1 MEGVIMA
8 RTPVFGGNWKMNHTV
23 QMAEEFLQYFIN
35 CDFSAE
41 CEVILFPSFTNL
53 HLMQK
58 YLRGTSVQYGAQNFY
73 YEEAG
78 AFTGEVSLN
87 MLSSL
92 GCKHVLTGH
101 SERRQIFGETDDL
114 VNKKTLQAI
123 QHNLTPMICVGES
136 LDERE
141 KNLTRTRVREQ
152 VKVALQG
159 VTKQDIGKLIFA
171 YEPIWAIGTGVN
183 ASEVDAKEGC
193 GTVREVVADE
203 FGSHSADQVR
213 VLYGGS
219 VKPNNI
225 SSYMDQDGIDG
236 GLVGG
241 ASLKPTDF
249 YELIRNGIKAK

>member
-1 MEGVIMA
+1 MA

-23 QMAEEFLQYFIN
+23 ETAEEFLQHFIN

-53 HLMQK
+53 YLMQK
-58 YLRGTSVQYGAQNFY
+58 YLKGTSIQYGAQNFHY
-73 YEEAG
+73 ADAG
-78 AFTGEVSLN
+78 AFTGEISLK
-87 MLSSL
+87 MLISM

-101 SERRQIFGETDDL
+101 SERRQIFNENDEL
-114 VNKKTLQAI
+114 VNKKTLEAI
-123 QHNLTPMICVGES
+123 RQNLTPMICVGES
-136 LDERE
+136 LNERE
-141 KNLTRTRVREQ
+141 RNLTRTRIREQ
-152 VKVALQG
+152 VKAALQG
-159 VTKQDIGKLIFA
+159 VGKQEIGKLIFA

-193 GTVREVVADE
+193 ATVREVVADE
-203 FGSHSADQVR
+203 FGSHAADEVR

-225 SSYMDQDGIDG
+225 ATYMAQDGIDG

-249 YELIRNGIKAK
+249 YELIRNGIKTD

>member
-1 MEGVIMA
+1 MG

-23 QMAEEFLQYFIN
+23 EMAEEFLQHFIN
-35 CDFSAE
+35 CDFSAN

-58 YLRGTSVQYGAQNFY
+58 YLKGTSVQYGAQNFHF
-73 YEEAG
+73 EEAG

-87 MLSSL
+87 MLLSL

-101 SERRQIFGETDDL
+101 SERRQIFGENDEL

-123 QHNLTPMICVGES
+123 GCNLTPMVCVGES

-141 KNLTRTRVREQ
+141 KNLTRTRIRDQ
-152 VKVALQG
+152 VKAALKGVAQ
-159 VTKQDIGKLIFA
+159 QDIGKLIFA

-183 ASEVDAKEGC
+183 ASEIDAKDGC
-193 GTVREVVADE
+193 GTVREVIADE
-203 FGSHSADQVR
+203 FGSQSADEVR

-225 SSYMDQDGIDG
+225 ASYMQQDGIDG

-241 ASLKPTDF
+241 ASLKPADF
-249 YELIRNGIKAK
+249 FELIQNGITAQ

>member
-1 MEGVIMA
+1 MKGVAMA
-8 RTPVFGGNWKMNHTV
+8 RKPVFGGNWKMNHSV
-23 QMAEEFLQYFIN
+23 EMAEEFLQYFIN
-35 CDFSAE
+35 CNFSDE

-58 YLRGTSVQYGAQNFY
+58 YLRGTSVEYGAQNFY
-73 YEEAG
+73 HEEAG

-87 MLSSL
+87 MLISL

-101 SERRQIFGETDDL
+101 SERRQIFNETDEM

-123 QHNLTPMICVGES
+123 QQNLTPMVCVGES
-136 LDERE
+136 LEERE
-141 KNLTRTRVREQ
+141 KNLTRKIIRDQVRA
-152 VKVALQG
+152 ALQG
-159 VTKQDIGKLIFA
+159 VGKQEVEKLIFA

-183 ASEVDAKEGC
+183 ASEIDAKEGC

-203 FGSHSADQVR
+203 FGSQAADNVR

-225 SSYMDQDGIDG
+225 RNYMEQEGIDG

-241 ASLKPTDF
+241 ASLKPEDF
-249 YELIRNGIKAK
+249 YQLIRNGIDAK

>member
-1 MEGVIMA
+1 MA
-8 RTPVFGGNWKMNHTV
+8 RIPVFGGNWKMNHTV
-23 QMAEEFLQYFIN
+23 EMAEEFLQYFIN
-35 CDFSAE
+35 CNFSAE

-58 YLRGTSVQYGAQNFY
+58 YLKGTSIQYGAQNFY
-73 YEEAG
+73 HEEAG

-87 MLSSL
+87 MLTSL

-101 SERRQIFGETDDL
+101 SERRQIFGETDEL

-123 QHNLTPMICVGES
+123 QNNLTPMVCVGES

-141 KNLTRTRVREQ
+141 KNLTRTRIREQ
-152 VKVALQG
+152 VQAALQG
-159 VTKQDIGKLIFA
+159 VGKQDIDKLIFA

-193 GTVREVVADE
+193 ATVREVIADE
-203 FGSHSADQVR
+203 FGSQAANQVR

-225 SSYMDQDGIDG
+225 SAYMEQDGIDG

-249 YELIRNGIKAK
+249 YELIRNGIKAD